1 MRRGFVISLD
11 AMFALLVA
19 GVLLGGAAWFAARPA
34 PDGWERADLRAHSS
48 GLLAALEDSGALARA
63 AVGNLSDAHV
73 FLDATPAH
81 WCGQLLI
88 YNAPATEVSVLTKT
102 DCGSSVEFVQSRR
115 SFVVMVDNNATFHSA
130 VLRSWVKT

>member
-34 PDGWERADLRAHSS
+34 PDGWERADLRAHSA
-48 GLLAALEDSGALARA
+48 GLLAAMEDSGALARA
-63 AVGNLSDAHV
+63 VAGNSSEAHI
-73 FLDATPAH
+73 FIDSTPTH

-88 YNAPATEVSVLTKT
+88 YNSTGSEIGALTKS
-102 DCGSSVEFVQSRR
+102 DCQVSEEWVQSRR
-115 SFVVMVDNNATFHSA
+115 SFAIVDVNATFYSA
-130 VLRSWVKT
+130 VLRSWVKP